1 MLTFIETHI
10 FTKQIKSLID
20 DNSYAELQ
28 KEISS
33 EPEKGDLIR
42 ASGGVRKIRWYQ
54 DGVGKSG
61 GIRVIYYYM
70 NNKGQIYMFM
80 AYPKTVKDDLT
91 DQEVALLRKAVEVL
105 KNV

>member
-1 MLTFIETHI
+1 MLTFIETPI

-54 DGVGKSG
+54 DGVGKSSCCAAG
-61 GIRVIYYYM
+61 DATRWAPACPPTTWRSETGR
-70 NNKGQIYMFM
+70 
-80 AYPKTVKDDLT
+80 APWS
-91 DQEVALLRKAVEVL
+91 AAAPCAHR
-105 KNV
+105 